1 MTQPLDPQARI
12 GHVHLKVADL
22 DRAIAFYSGVL
33 GFSVTQRYGAGS
45 AFLAAG
51 NYHHHIGLNTWESA
65 GGTPPPK
72 GHTGLYHTAFL
83 YPSRATL
90 GDALK
95 RVLNAGIK
103 LDGASDHGVSEALYL
118 RDPDENGVELYWDK
132 PEADWPRDA
141 DGALSMVNDPLDLA
155 SLLVAAG

>member
-33 GFSVTQRYGAGS
+33 GFSVTQRYGAGA

-95 RVLNAGIK
+95 RILNAGIK

>member
-1 MTQPLDPQARI
+1 MTHPVAPQARI

-33 GFSVTQRYGAGS
+33 GFSVTQRYGAGA

-90 GDALK
+90 GDAMK

-118 RDPDENGVELYWDK
+118 RDPDGNGVELYWDK

-141 DGALSMVNDPLDLA
+141 DGALNMVNDPLDLA
-155 SLLVAAG
+155 SLLAAAG